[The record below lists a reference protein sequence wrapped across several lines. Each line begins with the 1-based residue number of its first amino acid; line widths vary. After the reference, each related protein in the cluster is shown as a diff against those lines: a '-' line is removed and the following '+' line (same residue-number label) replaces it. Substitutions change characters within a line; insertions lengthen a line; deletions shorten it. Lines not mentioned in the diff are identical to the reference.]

1 MIAVTKKVL
10 KLELIDEIRTLAD
23 VIDEIPNGI

>member
-1 MIAVTKKVL
+1 LLLQKKVL

-23 VIDEIPNGI
+23 VIYEIPNGIR